1 MNLTDDQEL
10 IEELETKTEALR
22 IAYAKVDELRTELGH
37 ASRELRMVAAALE
50 QLVDARER
58 ETVLRLV
65 SGLRNELRQPTPMP
79 APESG
84 VELEDYRVGE
94 L

>member
-1 MNLTDDQEL
+1 
-10 IEELETKTEALR
+10 LR

-58 ETVLRLV
+58 ETVLRVV
-65 SGLRNELRQPTPMP
+65 SGLRDELRTWVSEPVTP
-79 APESG
+79 ATTGDATLISVNG